1 MTDHESV
8 QELEYLPLDSN
19 KYWSSHD
26 LGCAAALVSLGF
38 DLMALNKENPQK
50 VKFIFKSTEDIEE
63 VIKEYWNRGLQVDAQ
78 TYFNSLKS
86 IKNQIYSE

>member
-1 MTDHESV
+1 
-8 QELEYLPLDSN
+8 
-19 KYWSSHD
+19 
-26 LGCAAALVSLGF
+26 
-38 DLMALNKENPQK
+38 MALNKENPQK